1 MLTRLYIYV
10 QEYTLLVIKLF
21 LTLFTYIYIYIYNLV
36 NIYICINIY
45 VYIHIQIHIHIYTYM
60 LTRLYFGPHLIEIL
74 ATSLLL
80 KLLMIWP
87 RLKPNEGRLIESPSL
102 LNILGQE
109 LA

>member
-1 MLTRLYIYV
+1 
-10 QEYTLLVIKLF
+10 
-21 LTLFTYIYIYIYNLV
+21 
-36 NIYICINIY
+36 
-45 VYIHIQIHIHIYTYM
+45 M

-74 ATSLLL
+74 AMSLLL

-87 RLKPNEGRLIESPSL
+87 RLKPNEGRLVESPSL